1 MVPEARPG
9 GQGRRGEAFCARF
22 PAFLMSITLRNP
34 QEWNIYGMRSI
45 GVIFLLGLLACPAG
59 ASGAEAIEWRS
70 DRPLSWDD
78 FEAAVPRNA
87 EAVRVA
93 STASSLAWSYAYE
106 IEWSQRGC
114 SYSIV
119 KLDSVARFLPD
130 RSWVRPGHRTDEIL
144 EHEQG
149 HFDIAQIYNE
159 QFKAATRNLVGSAM
173 KCNGQSERKAARLVE
188 SEIARLVGGTYEE
201 VWRQYQLR
209 QESYDSET
217 RHGIDREAQSR
228 WTRTIAQSLQ
238 VSD

>member
-9 GQGRRGEAFCARF
+9 GQGRPGVALCTQFS
-22 PAFLMSITLRNP
+22 AFLISITLRDP
-34 QEWNIYGMRSI
+34 QEWNIYRMRSI
-45 GVIFLLGLLACPAG
+45 WVIFLLGLFASPRGAAG
-59 ASGAEAIEWRS
+59 AEGIEWRS

-78 FEAAVPRNA
+78 FEGAVPRDA
-87 EAVRVA
+87 DAVRVA

-114 SYSIV
+114 MYSIV
-119 KLDSVARFLPD
+119 KLESVARFLPD

-159 QFKAATRNLVGSAM
+159 QFKAATRDLIGSAM
-173 KCNGQSERKAARLVE
+173 QCNGQSERKAARAVE
-188 SEIARLVGGTYEE
+188 SEIAQLVGSTYEE
-201 VWRQYQLR
+201 VWSQYQLR
-209 QESYDSET
+209 QETYDSET

-228 WTRTIAQSLQ
+228 WTRTIAESLQ